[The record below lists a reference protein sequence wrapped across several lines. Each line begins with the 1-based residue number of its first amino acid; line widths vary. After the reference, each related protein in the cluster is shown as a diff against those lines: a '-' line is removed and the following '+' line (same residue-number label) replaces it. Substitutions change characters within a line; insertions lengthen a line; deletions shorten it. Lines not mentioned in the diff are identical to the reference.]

1 MKPVRLP
8 AAATLAL
15 PRWALYALGLLYILP
30 GLIGRDP
37 WKDDA
42 ASFGIM
48 WTMAHGGLNDW
59 LLPNVAGLPA
69 PEEGPLAFWL
79 GALCIKLFG
88 WLVGDVLAA
97 RVSTI
102 GIFVLGTVSLWHTAF
117 HLGRRN
123 EAQPLRLAFGGQ
135 PEPDDYGRTLADT
148 AVLIYLG
155 CLGLLLQ
162 SHETLAVTL
171 QGSLLAWFLYRSV
184 RYIERSDTRSAVL
197 VGVAL
202 GALTLTRGIASSA
215 VLLAA
220 LFLCTRLLKLPSP
233 QTVRHLGLAAGTAL
247 LVALVWILPALAL
260 QPYGQ
265 SPVSE
270 WLGWNG
276 SQLSIPTWTSL
287 KAFLRVGIWYFW
299 PAWPFAALAAW
310 AWRRQHG
317 LLHIILPTWFVGT
330 LTLLILCDP
339 VPETGDLLKLLP
351 PLALMA
357 AFGLPTMKRG
367 TINAIDWFSVMV
379 LTLLGG
385 LAWLFWI
392 AKLTGWPAQ
401 LAKNALKLVPGFHP
415 EFGLAAFA
423 VAAAATAGWFV
434 LVYWRLSR
442 QPSVLWRAVV
452 LSSGGLI
459 LLWVLLMTLFLPDL
473 NYARSY
479 ASVAQQIAARLPADA
494 DCIDTNVGPAQR
506 ASFAYFGHLPFAGVE
521 GGKCSFLLL
530 QDSTR
535 MVGAIP
541 GNNPATGTGTGTRA
555 RPAGEAQPVVQYGD
569 GYMGGKEVLSTFRP
583 RDWTLLWEGRRPSD
597 RDERFRLFRRVR

>member
-48 WTMAHGGLNDW
+48 WTMAHGGFQDW
-59 LLPNVAGLPA
+59 LLPNVAGLPI
-69 PEEGPLAFWL
+69 PDEGPLAFWL

-88 WLVGDVLAA
+88 WLVGDVMGA
-97 RVSTI
+97 RISTMA
-102 GIFVLGTVSLWHTAF
+102 IFVLGTVSLWHTAF
-117 HLGRRN
+117 HLGRRA

-135 PEPDDYGRTLADT
+135 PEPDDFGRTLADT

-155 CLGLLLQ
+155 SLGLLLH

-171 QGSLLAWFLYRSV
+171 QGALLSWFLFRAVRLFEEMSTRNAVLLGVSLGLLA
-184 RYIERSDTRSAVL
+184 
-197 VGVAL
+197 
-202 GALTLTRGIASSA
+202 LTRGFAPPL
-215 VLLAA
+215 VLIAA
-220 LFLCTRLLKLPSP
+220 LYLCTRFLKLASAP
-233 QTVRHLGLAAGTAL
+233 TLRRLGQAAAVGL
-247 LVALVWILPALAL
+247 LVTLVWALPSALAH
-260 QPYGQ
+260 PYGMA
-265 SPVSE
+265 PVGE
-270 WLGWNG
+270 WLAWNA
-276 SQLSIPTWTSL
+276 SQLSIPSWLSL
-287 KAFLRVGIWYFW
+287 KSFFRVGVWYFW
-299 PAWPFAALAAW
+299 PAWPFAAWAAW
-310 AWRRQHG
+310 AWRRQRG
-317 LLHIILPTWFVGT
+317 LLHIILPTCFVGV
-330 LTLLILCDP
+330 LALLILCDP
-339 VPETGDLLKLLP
+339 VPESGDLLKLLP
-351 PLALMA
+351 PMALMA

-367 TINAIDWFSVMV
+367 AINAIDWFSVMV

-385 LAWLFWI
+385 LIWLFWI

-401 LAKNALKLVPGFHP
+401 LAKNALKLVPGFKP
-415 EFGLAAFA
+415 EVGIVAVT
-423 VAAAATAGWFV
+423 VAAIATVGWIV
-434 LVYWRLSR
+434 LVHWRLSR

-494 DCIDTNVGPAQR
+494 DCLDTNVGSAQR
-506 ASFAYFGHLPFAGVE
+506 ASFAYFGHVPFAPVDSAS
-521 GGKCSFLLL
+521 CSYMLL
-530 QDSTR
+530 QDSIRNPTQHTPIQNGAPVR
-535 MVGAIP
+535 GGAITP
-541 GNNPATGTGTGTRA
+541 
-555 RPAGEAQPVVQYGD
+555 
-569 GYMGGKEVLSTFRP
+569 FRP

-597 RDERFRLFRRVR
+597 RDERFRLYRRAR

>member
-42 ASFGIM
+42 GSFGIM
-48 WTMAHGGLNDW
+48 WTMAHGHWQDW
-59 LLPNVAGLPA
+59 LLPNIAGLSS

-102 GIFVLGTVSLWHTAF
+102 GLFVLGTVSLWHTAF
-117 HLGRRN
+117 RLGRRS

-171 QGSLLAWFLYRSV
+171 QGALLSWFLYRSV
-184 RYIERSDTRSAVL
+184 RYIEAPSARNAIRA
-197 VGVAL
+197 GAAL
-202 GALTLTRGIASSA
+202 GALTLTRGYAPPLA
-215 VLLAA
+215 LLAA
-220 LFLCTRLLKLPSP
+220 LFLCTRSLKMPAAPTL
-233 QTVRHLGLAAGTAL
+233 RHLLRAAGAGVLVMLVWLLPAAL
-247 LVALVWILPALAL
+247 LH
-260 QPYGQ
+260 PYGLN
-265 SPVSE
+265 PVSD
-270 WLGWNG
+270 WLDWNA
-276 SQLSIPTWTSL
+276 SQLSVPTWFSL
-287 KAFLRVGIWYFW
+287 KAFFRNGVWYFW
-299 PAWPFAALAAW
+299 PAWPFAAWAAW

-317 LLHIILPTWFVGT
+317 LMHIILPTWFVGT
-330 LTLLILCDP
+330 LALLILFDP
-339 VPETGDLLKLLP
+339 VPENGDLLKLLP
-351 PLALMA
+351 PMALMA

-367 TINAIDWFSVMV
+367 AINAIDWFSVMV

-385 LAWLFWI
+385 LVWLFWI

-401 LAKNALKLVPGFHP
+401 LAKNVLKLVPGFKP
-415 EFGLAAFA
+415 EFGLVAFL
-423 VAAAATAGWFV
+423 VAAAATVGWIV
-434 LVYWRLSR
+434 LVHWRLSR

-459 LLWVLLMTLFLPDL
+459 LLWVMLMTLFLPEL
-473 NYARSY
+473 NYSKSY
-479 ASVAQQIAARLPADA
+479 ASVARQIAARLPAGA

-506 ASFAYFGHLPFAGVE
+506 ASFAYFGHLPFVGVE
-521 GGKCSFLLL
+521 GGKCSYLLL
-530 QDSTR
+530 QDS
-535 MVGAIP
+535 MAHNASKAGVGP
-541 GNNPATGTGTGTRA
+541 LVT
-555 RPAGEAQPVVQYGD
+555 QYGD
-569 GYMGGKEVLSTFRP
+569 GVMGGKPVLTDFDP
-583 RDWTLLWEGRRPSD
+583 NEWTLLWEGRRPSD
-597 RDERFRLFRRVR
+597 RVERFRLLSRAH

>member
-48 WTMAHGGLNDW
+48 WTMAHGSFQDW
-59 LLPNVAGLPA
+59 LLPNVAGLPITD
-69 PEEGPLAFWL
+69 EGPLAFWL

-88 WLVGDVLAA
+88 WLVGDVMGA
-97 RVSTI
+97 RMSTI

-117 HLGRRN
+117 HLGRRA

-135 PEPDDYGRTLADT
+135 PEPADYGRTLADT

-155 CLGLLLQ
+155 SLGLLLH

-171 QGSLLAWFLYRSV
+171 QGALLSWFLFRSV
-184 RYIERSDTRSAVL
+184 RLIEEMTTRNALL

-202 GALTLTRGIASSA
+202 GALAITRGFAPPL
-215 VLLAA
+215 VLIAA
-220 LFLCTRLLKLPSP
+220 LYLCTRMLKMASAPTL
-233 QTVRHLGLAAGTAL
+233 RHLGQAACVGV
-247 LVALVWILPALAL
+247 LVPMIWVVPSAIGR
-260 QPYGQ
+260 PYGIE
-265 SPVSE
+265 PVTE
-270 WLGWNG
+270 WMAWNA
-276 SQLSIPTWTSL
+276 SQLSIPGWLSL
-287 KAFLRVGIWYFW
+287 KSFFRVGIWYFW
-299 PAWPFAALAAW
+299 PAWPFAAWAAW
-310 AWRRQHG
+310 AWRRQRG
-317 LLHIILPTWFVGT
+317 LLHIILPTCFVGV
-330 LTLLILCDP
+330 LALLILCDP
-339 VPETGDLLKLLP
+339 VPESGDLLKLLP
-351 PLALMA
+351 PMALMA

-367 TINAIDWFSVMV
+367 AINAIDWFSVMV

-385 LAWLFWI
+385 LIWLFWV

-401 LAKNALKLVPGFHP
+401 LAKNALKLVPGFKP
-415 EFGLAAFA
+415 EVGLVAVT
-423 VAAAATAGWFV
+423 VAAIATIGWIF
-434 LVYWRLSR
+434 LVHWRLSR

-479 ASVAQQIAARLPADA
+479 ASVAQQIAARLPAGA
-494 DCIDTNVGPAQR
+494 DCIDTNVGSAQR
-506 ASFAYFGHLPFAGVE
+506 ASFAYFGHLPFARVDGTR
-521 GGKCSFLLL
+521 CSYMLL
-530 QDSTR
+530 QDSIKNPTQHTPIQN
-535 MVGAIP
+535 GA
-541 GNNPATGTGTGTRA
+541 
-555 RPAGEAQPVVQYGD
+555 PVR
-569 GYMGGKEVLSTFRP
+569 GGAVAPFRP

-597 RDERFRLFRRVR
+597 RDERFRLYRRLP